1 MLLLLLE
8 LVKETLLLLSI
19 KKEDSKGADE
29 EGGEVCG
36 GTCRLKEDGLACRM
50 DDSMRVEATGKLMVR
65 RESLLLFLFLGM
77 TGEVMAE

>member
-8 LVKETLLLLSI
+8 LVKEALLLLSI
-19 KKEDSKGADE
+19 KKEESEGADE
-29 EGGEVCG
+29 EGG
-36 GTCRLKEDGLACRM
+36 KEDGLACRM